1 MVTYSKKK
9 IKEEATRFCVSF
21 IKAKKLKINNI
32 EGTTAISFLKE
43 IIEIQARQFL
53 SIFFCLQ
60 ALNA

>member
-32 EGTTAISFLKE
+32 EETTAISFLKE
-43 IIEIQARQFL
+43 IIEI
-53 SIFFCLQ
+53 
-60 ALNA
+60 